1 MKFWVFSVWP
11 GAKMRNSFG
20 YCNDAQQRQA
30 RKDTISCHYF
40 GETDD

>member
-20 YCNDAQQRQA
+20 YCNDDQRQA
-30 RKDTISCHYF
+30 GKDTISCHYF